1 MDISNNYVVILA
13 GGVGSRFWPYSR
25 QKFPKQF
32 HDILHVGKTLLQLT
46 ADRFEGIC
54 PKENI
59 YIVTNEAY
67 KSLVIDQ
74 LPYLSEN
81 QVLLEPIGKNTA
93 ACVCYAANKIIQQNT
108 AANLLIAPSDHIIF
122 REDEFK
128 TKVTFVMNKLNE
140 NPGLLVTFGV
150 KPSRPDTGY
159 GYIQIGTDESS
170 DLREVK
176 SFKEKPVLET
186 AIKFLQSGDYVWN
199 AGVFAWKAS
208 TIIDCFKKFLPDMQ
222 QLFTSN
228 AYYSSAEK
236 ELIYKAYHECESIS
250 IDYGIL
256 EKASNINTMIGDFGW
271 SDLGTWKSLYES
283 SDKDENDNVLDGNI
297 LAYKTTDCII
307 KTPANKLVVTYGLEG
322 FIVAEF
328 EGALM
333 ICKKEDEQK
342 VKDIVGD
349 LKTNNYNEYL

>member
-1 MDISNNYVVILA
+1 MDISNNYAVILA

-32 HDILHVGKTLLQLT
+32 HDILRVGKTLLQQT
-46 ADRFEGIC
+46 VERFEGVC

-59 YIVTNEAY
+59 LIVTNEGY
-67 KSLVIDQ
+67 KSLVKDQ
-74 LPYLSEN
+74 LPFLDEH
-81 QVLLEPIGKNTA
+81 QILLESVGRNTA
-93 ACVCYAANKIIQQNT
+93 PCVCYAANKLFSKNKE
-108 AANLLIAPSDHIIF
+108 ARLIVAPSDHIIF

-128 TKVTFVMNKLNE
+128 EKVKKVLDSIVAQ
-140 NPGLLVTFGV
+140 PDILVTFGV
-150 KPSRPDTGY
+150 QPSRPDTGY
-159 GYIQIGTDESS
+159 GYIQIDKNAAGT
-170 DLREVK
+170 LNEVIR
-176 SFKEKPVLET
+176 FKEKPDLDT
-186 AIKFLQSGDYVWN
+186 AITFLRSGDFVWN

-208 TIIDCFKKFLPDMQ
+208 TIIECFKNFLPEMQ
-222 QLFTSN
+222 KQFESVS
-228 AYYSSAEK
+228 YYTESEK
-236 ELIYKAYHECESIS
+236 EAIDKVYHDCESIS

-256 EKASNINTMIGDFGW
+256 EKASNIFTMIGDFGW

-297 LAYKTTDCII
+297 LAYKTSNCII
-307 KTPANKLVVTYGLEG
+307 KTPADKLVVTYGLDG

-349 LKTNNYNEYL
+349 LKKQNFNEYL